1 MTGEGVDK
9 GFCVY
14 NINELVVPSHCSFAL
29 CGNWF
34 NCSELVKTVIMN
46 SKNLSQNN
54 LLYNSVLFAKNS
66 IMLIK
71 H

>member
-1 MTGEGVDK
+1 MTGGCVEK

-14 NINELVVPSHCSFAL
+14 YELVVPSHCSFAL

-54 LLYNSVLFAKNS
+54 LLYNSVLFAKNY